1 MTLSPEIGTNTT
13 RLRALSLSI
22 IIPTYNESQNIL
34 NLLNKIHDNL
44 KGGAK
49 MEVVVIDDN
58 SPDGTGR
65 LVEEYARDTGT
76 LTGMTATLECTDTDY
91 ENYSRGEDNNINDKD
106 YSIKVIHRDSKYGLI
121 SAILQGIRASSSA
134 EYVLVMDADFSHPPE
149 LIPIMIDEI
158 ENSGY
163 DIIIGSRYTRGGSII
178 GWPFRRRMISRGAT
192 KIAQYG
198 LKLRIKDP
206 MSGFFVCRHHVLQ
219 DLDISTLGYKI
230 LLEILVKKQGI
241 KTKEIPYTF
250 VNRKL
255 GQSKMNLS
263 VITNYVK
270 AVWILYKYGR
280 KSRQVYKK
288 ELAVH
293 LPVKL
298 EYGRSHY
305 QQDGS
310 VA

>member
-1 MTLSPEIGTNTT
+1 MEI
-13 RLRALSLSI
+13 
-22 IIPTYNESQNIL
+22 
-34 NLLNKIHDNL
+34 
-44 KGGAK
+44 
-49 MEVVVIDDN
+49 VVVDDN

-121 SAILQGIRASSSA
+121 SAILQGIRASNE

-158 ENSGY
+158 QKSGY
-163 DIIIGSRYTRGGSII
+163 DIIIGSRYARGGSII

-198 LKLRIKDP
+198 LKIRIKDP
-206 MSGFFVCRHHVLQ
+206 MSGFFMCRRHVLQ
-219 DLDISTLGYKI
+219 DLDINTTGYKI

-241 KTKEIPYTF
+241 KTKEVPYTF

-263 VITNYVK
+263 VISDYLK
-270 AVWILYKYGR
+270 AIWVLYKYGR
-280 KSRQVYKK
+280 KSRQAYEK
-288 ELAVH
+288 ELAAH
-293 LPVKL
+293 LSVKP
-298 EYGRSHY
+298 EYGGSQY
-305 QQDGS
+305 QQDGF
-310 VA
+310 AA